1 MTDEKLYLK
10 QVEKAIGQLRA
21 RCLGQD
27 TPLTAIL
34 PAYAKEK
41 DCRYQAKYIAAQL
54 QFALVHME
62 GRYIEPKEHQRC
74 RQWLEELVCC
84 LLEEIREDDRTFCQ
98 LVRLL
103 HLPCETRRLV
113 LYEFLPADSDLL
125 AGEPPELLQREMD
138 AAIWWL
144 LGTQGKHAQGRHFLS
159 ALCSFIDPIGNEV
172 IQ

>member
-34 PAYAKEK
+34 PTYAKEK

-74 RQWLEELVCC
+74 RQWLEELVCY

>member
-1 MTDEKLYLK
+1 MTDEKEYLT
-10 QVEKAIGQLRA
+10 QVEKVMAQLRA

-62 GRYIEPKEHQRC
+62 GRYLPLKEHQRC
-74 RQWLEELVCC
+74 RQWLEDIILY
-84 LLEEIREDDRTFCQ
+84 LLEKVQDEDHTFCS
-98 LVRLL
+98 LVRMVN
-103 HLPCETRRLV
+103 LPQELRRLV
-113 LYEFLPADSDLL
+113 LHNFLDTNSDILTST
-125 AGEPPELLQREMD
+125 PPSLLQNLD

-144 LGTQGKHAQGRHFLS
+144 LGVQGKQHNANT
-159 ALCSFIDPIGNEV
+159 AL
-172 IQ
+172 QLLTQYL